1 MGPVQELSPPMRIR
15 YVVVVSKK
23 AMTSA
28 LFPQAAEESLKKM
41 VPKLSLDRTGALQV
55 LYIQILVL

>member
-28 LFPQAAEESLKKM
+28 LLPQAAEESLKKM

-55 LYIQILVL
+55 L